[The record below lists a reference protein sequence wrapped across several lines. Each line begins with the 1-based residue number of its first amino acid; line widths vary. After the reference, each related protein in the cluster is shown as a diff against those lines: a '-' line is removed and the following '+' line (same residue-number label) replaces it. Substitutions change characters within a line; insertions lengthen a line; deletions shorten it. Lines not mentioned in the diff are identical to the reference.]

1 MIELTEEPTSRE
13 LADIERQ
20 KHDTIERMA
29 AAKRDLEQA
38 YLQFGEAHTDEAI
51 DIACMRV
58 TAAGLRVDAI
68 RAEAVLLARGVNA
81 DG

>member
-1 MIELTEEPTSRE
+1 MIE
-13 LADIERQ
+13 LADIEQQ
-20 KHDTIERMA
+20 KRDAVQRMA
-29 AAKRDLEQA
+29 TAKRDLEQA
-38 YLQFGEAHTDEAI
+38 YLQFNEARTDEAI

-58 TAAGLRVDAI
+58 TAAALRIDAI

>member
-1 MIELTEEPTSRE
+1 MIELTDKPTSRE
-13 LADIERQ
+13 LADIEQQ
-20 KHDTIERMA
+20 KRDTIERMA
-29 AAKRDLEQA
+29 SAKRDLEQA
-38 YLQFGEAHTDEAI
+38 YLQFGEARTDEAI

-68 RAEAVLLARGVNA
+68 RAEAVALMRGVSV